1 MNKASIPGLSRL
13 RKQIR
18 IVINLI
24 DDPNFNTFIHLISI
38 MYMQHMIFL

>member
-1 MNKASIPGLSRL
+1 MNKASIPGFSRL

-24 DDPNFNTFIHLISI
+24 DNPNFNTFIHLISI